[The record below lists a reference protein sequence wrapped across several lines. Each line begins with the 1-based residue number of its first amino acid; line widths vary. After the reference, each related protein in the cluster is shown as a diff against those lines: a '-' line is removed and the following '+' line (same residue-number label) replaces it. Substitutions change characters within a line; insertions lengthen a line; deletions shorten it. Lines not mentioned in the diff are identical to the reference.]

1 MTYADAKD
9 ELFGIVNTAIKA
21 AIASRIIERIKV
33 HYPGMNGATE
43 PPNDG
48 YWCRVFYTTI
58 RDNQA
63 SLAKLNGIS
72 RYEALG
78 QLVIQI
84 YSPISAPG
92 SLDNGNLLAESVRD
106 AYRLPSP
113 SGVMSFTNQLVRE
126 LGNTKSHYLTTVMVE
141 CTYDN
146 YQ

>member
-1 MTYADAKD
+1 MTYEQAKD

-21 AIASRIIERIKV
+21 AIVANVIERIGV

-72 RYEALG
+72 RYQALG

-84 YSPISAPG
+84 YSPISVPG
-92 SLDNGNLLAESVRD
+92 SLSGGNLLAESVRT
-106 AYRLPSP
+106 AYRAPSP
-113 SGVMSFTNQLVRE
+113 SGVMSFSNQLVRE
-126 LGNTKSHYLTTVMVE
+126 LGNTKMHYLTTVMVE